1 MARNVY
7 CIAIEFYDEDE
18 EDLKAKFQQ
27 MQLVHRIATYAR
39 QYRLVRSV
47 QELCRPEVA
56 KQIEEAEEMNDADV
70 CS

>member
-7 CIAIEFYDEDE
+7 CIAIEFYDEAED
-18 EDLKAKFQQ
+18 DLKAKFQQ
-27 MQLVHRIATYAR
+27 MQLVHRVATYAR

-47 QELCRPEVA
+47 QELCTPEVA
-56 KQIEEAEEMNDADV
+56 RQIEETEEMNDADV

>member
-18 EDLKAKFQQ
+18 DDLKAKFQQ

-47 QELCRPEVA
+47 QELCTPEVA
-56 KQIEEAEEMNDADV
+56 RQIEEAEEMNDADV

>member
-18 EDLKAKFQQ
+18 GDLKAKFQQ
-27 MQLVHRIATYAR
+27 MQLVHRVATYAR
-39 QYRLVRSV
+39 QYKLVRSV
-47 QELCRPEVA
+47 QELCSPEVA
-56 KQIEEAEEMNDADV
+56 KQIEEATEMNDADV